1 MIRTLVSLSQKITVM
16 VAVVAMAASVSFAVE
31 PSGAVGEHIAA
42 GEFHSALEIAEQTTD
57 VAQRTQLFSTIANA
71 QLAAGE
77 FDAAA
82 ATTRRIPD
90 TQERVRQRSRNA
102 TSETLAGTGA
112 DFDALI
118 ELIQNETSGP
128 WEDIE
133 GIGGTISEFETGVR
147 VDPNGL
153 LGSLSKTE
161 RTNRLKQLNIK
172 VRKAS
177 LNADMS
183 KSSPLRMVSLTR
195 LEKAVAEQIAD
206 GQPVVESMRN
216 LAGLTKIQYVFLYP
230 ETGDIVIAGPAEGW
244 GYEANGWP
252 VGAES
257 NAPTLQL
264 DDLVTVLRTFSDG
277 GMNIFGCSIN
287 PRQQGMKDLKEF
299 AEASLARGPLS
310 SSGTR
315 RWARQLQEKLGLQDI
330 QVYGVPASSR
340 VARVIVEADYRM
352 KMIGI
357 GKMDAGPEIPD
368 YFELMS
374 VSEQKATGS
383 LDALRWWLT
392 MKYSDVMHSADK
404 NTFEIRGASV
414 LCQSE
419 NQFVTSQGQRVQ
431 TGKAEATNRLFASNF
446 TQQYEK
452 LAEKDNVFADMQNVF
467 DLALVGALLRTER
480 AADRLGWDLGVFA
493 NDGNYKTATY
503 DAPKEVESVVNY
515 RVFRGRDVVVQVA
528 GGVRADLMSVVK
540 NKDVVK
546 SAPRLENVSASAK
559 APALP
564 EGRWWW
570 DTQE

>member
-1 MIRTLVSLSQKITVM
+1 MIRTMSPLNQKFWLLAA
-16 VAVVAMAASVSFAVE
+16 VAVLAANPVFANE
-31 PSGAVGEHIAA
+31 PSQQIEEHIAA
-42 GEFHSALEIAEQTTD
+42 GEFQSALEIAEGTKD
-57 VAQRTQLFSTIANA
+57 VASRTALFKQIADA

-77 FDAAA
+77 FDAAG

-90 TQERVRQRSRNA
+90 TQERIRQRSRNA
-102 TSETLAGTGA
+102 TSQSLAGTGA

-128 WEDIE
+128 WEEIE
-133 GIGGTISEFETGVR
+133 GVGGTISEFETGVR

-153 LGSLSKTE
+153 LGSLTKSETS
-161 RTNRLKQLNIK
+161 NRLKQLNLK
-172 VRKAS
+172 ARKAS
-177 LNADMS
+177 LNEDMNQ
-183 KSSPLRMVSLTR
+183 SSRLRMVSLKR
-195 LEKAVAEQIAD
+195 LEEAVAEQIAD
-206 GQPVVESMRN
+206 GQPVVESMKN
-216 LAGLTKIQYVFLYP
+216 LAGLTSVQYIFLYP
-230 ETGDIVIAGPAEGW
+230 ETGDIVLAGPAEGW

-264 DDLVTVLRTFSDG
+264 DDLVTVLRTFSEG

-310 SSGTR
+310 ASGTR
-315 RWARQLQEKLGLQDI
+315 RWAHKLQEKLGKQDI
-330 QVYGVPASSR
+330 QIYGVPATSR

-357 GKMDAGPEIPD
+357 GKMDAGPQIPD
-368 YFELMS
+368 YFDLMS
-374 VSEQKATGS
+374 KSDQKATGK

-392 MKYSDVMHSADK
+392 MKYSDVLHSQDK

-431 TGKAEATNRLFASNF
+431 TGKSEETNRLFAANF
-446 TQQYEK
+446 TQNYEK
-452 LAEKDNVFADMQNVF
+452 LAERDNVFADMQNVF
-467 DLALVGALLRTER
+467 DLALVAALLRNER
-480 AADRLGWDLGVFA
+480 AADRLGWDMGVFA
-493 NDGNYKTATY
+493 NDGNYQTAVY
-503 DAPKEVESVVNY
+503 DAPKEVDSVVNY
-515 RVFRGRDVVVQVA
+515 RVFRNRDVVVQVA

-540 NKDVVK
+540 SKELVK
-546 SAPRLENVSASAK
+546 SAPRLENVSKSAQ
-559 APALP
+559 APTLP

-570 DTQE
+570 DVSN